1 MAHSLTIRND
11 GTVEHAYVGEVGWHG
26 LGNKLE
32 AGATIEQWLTAAG
45 MDWRIKRAM
54 VRYPVSADGADDTA
68 TYRTMA
74 DRHVLLRSDNGN
86 PLGIVSDG
94 YKPVQPKQVL
104 EFFRDLTEAA
114 GFQLETA
121 GTLFGG
127 KRMWGLASIGAEARI
142 ASPSDKVRG
151 FLLLCTA
158 CDGSMVTEGRYTTVR
173 VVCNNT
179 LGAARGEGAASVKV
193 SHRTVFDADSV
204 KRDMGIE
211 AAQSRFNDTIE
222 HMRRLA
228 DTRVDDTVAM
238 MATADLFVP
247 NFRTMDKAEQ
257 VKALS
262 RNGGVVADIGKLAL
276 DGKAIGSELDG
287 VKGTAWGWLNAVTEY
302 VDHHAHTRG
311 EFKADNRI
319 NSAWFG
325 RGHDVKQEAF
335 SMANAMADHYGR
347 HGAVAMA
354 SQDVKTVDGSDIL
367 QGLLSRRMANVPA

>member
-1 MAHSLTIRND
+1 
-11 GTVEHAYVGEVGWHG
+11 
-26 LGNKLE
+26 
-32 AGATIEQWLTAAG
+32 
-45 MDWRIKRAM
+45 
-54 VRYPVSADGADDTA
+54 VSCDDA
-68 TYRTMA
+68 EDASAWRTMS

-127 KRMWGLASIGAEARI
+127 KRMWALASIGAEAKI
-142 ASPSDKVRG
+142 ASDADKVRG

-179 LGAARGEGAASVKV
+179 LGAARDEGAASVRV
-193 SHRTVFDADSV
+193 SHRTKFDADSV

-211 AAQSRFNDTIE
+211 AAQSRFDDTIA
-222 HMRRLA
+222 HMRKLA
-228 DTRVDDTVAM
+228 DTAINPEVALY
-238 MATADLFVP
+238 ATADLFVP
-247 NFRTMDKAEQ
+247 DFRNMSKPDQMKQ
-257 VKALS
+257 LS
-262 RNGGVVADIGKLAL
+262 RNAGIVHDIGRLAI
-276 DGKAIGSELDG
+276 DGKAIGSDLEG
-287 VKGTAWGWLNAVTEY
+287 AHGTAWGWLNAVTEY

-325 RGHDVKQEAF
+325 RGHDVKQQAF
-335 SMANAMADHYGR
+335 TMANNMADHFA
-347 HGAVAMA
+347 GARSMVAMPTQGEVA
-354 SQDVKTVDGSDIL
+354 TMDGSDIL
-367 QGLLSRRMANVPA
+367 SGLLGKPAKTFA